1 MGLIPSPI
9 RARELN
15 MSSKSRELI
24 DTHQHLWMMSERAY
38 SWIEPAYGPLYDDF
52 PPERLAPEIMESG
65 VTSSI
70 LVQAA
75 DTYDDTFYMLDV
87 AAHSDF
93 VTGVVGWVPFERPNE
108 SRTALKTLA
117 KNEHFKGVRNLTHD
131 YSNPKYESDD
141 AWITRPAVLETLGH
155 VEKMGLSLDYVSIK
169 PEHTKNIATLA
180 KKFPKLKIVV
190 DHFAKP
196 PIASKEM
203 EPWASS
209 MSEIAEFPNV
219 YAKLSGL
226 NTASDLA
233 NWTVA
238 DWQPYVDFI
247 VKTYGANRV
256 MMGGDWPVIVL
267 GNTYVEVW
275 KAQVEV
281 INKFSQD
288 DQEWMRHKTAKAFYN
303 L

>member
-1 MGLIPSPI
+1 
-9 RARELN
+9 
-15 MSSKSRELI
+15 MSDELI
-24 DTHQHLWMMSERAY
+24 DTHQHLWVMSEREY
-38 SWIEPAYGPLYDDF
+38 SWILPAYGPLFDDF
-52 PPERLAPEIMESG
+52 TPERLAPEIPASG
-65 VTSSI
+65 VTSSV

-87 AAHSDF
+87 ATHSDF
-93 VTGVVGWVPFERPNE
+93 VQGVVGWVPFDRPNE
-108 SRTALKTLA
+108 ARTALEILG
-117 KNEHFKGVRNLTHD
+117 KNKYFKGVRNLTHD
-131 YSNPKYESDD
+131 YSNPRYESDD
-141 AWITRPAVLETLGH
+141 AWILRPAVLETLGYI
-155 VEKMGLSLDYVSIK
+155 EKAGLTLDYVSIK
-169 PEHTKNIATLA
+169 PEHTKNIVTMA

-196 PIASKEM
+196 PIAEKGM

-209 MSEIAEFPNV
+209 MAEIAQFSNV

-238 DWQPYVDFI
+238 HWQPYVDFML
-247 VKTYGANRV
+247 KTYGADRI
-256 MMGGDWPVIVL
+256 MMGGDWPVITL
-267 GNTYVEVW
+267 GNTYVEIW

-281 INKFSQD
+281 IKGYSAEEQAFL
-288 DQEWMRHKTAKAFYN
+288 RHKTAKAFYN